1 MTTIGDVA
9 ARAGVSEATV
19 SRVLNDAGPV
29 ASSTRARVRAAIRDL
44 GYRPSQIA
52 RDLSLGTTSTFAAVV
67 PADTATPGLAAAA
80 RRLVGTGYSLSISAV
95 ESRSAL
101 DAIFDELSGPG
112 RAAGVISFGA
122 RPRLRDLA
130 RFRRS
135 RIPFVAAGDR
145 MEGMAC
151 VSVDEQRAGRLAV
164 ETLAQMGHRSI
175 GFVGGSKLPAFVH
188 DATVGRYL
196 GYQNVVTAYRS
207 RVRRSHVVRTVE
219 GAEGVD
225 RALRRLLAGDDPP
238 TAIVAAT
245 GESATAVMAALLR
258 RGLAVPSDISLLGI
272 GGPAWIT
279 HIVADEPGP
288 AEVAIGL
295 ALDQAR
301 NGNENNAPVQMELAV
316 RLIFAATTSPPRSA
330 M

>member
-29 ASSTRARVRAAIRDL
+29 ASSTRARVKAAVRDL
-44 GYRPSQIA
+44 DYRPSQIA
-52 RDLSLGTTSTFAAVV
+52 RDLSRGTTSTFAAVV
-67 PADTATPGLAAAA
+67 PADIATPGLAAAA
-80 RRLVGTGYSLSISAV
+80 CRLVGTGYGLSISAADT
-95 ESRSAL
+95 RSAL

-112 RAAGVISFGA
+112 HAVGVISFGA

-135 RIPFVAAGDR
+135 GIPFVATGDR
-145 MEGMAC
+145 MEGMSC
-151 VSVDEQRAGRLAV
+151 VSVDEERAGRLAV
-164 ETLAQMGHRSI
+164 ETLKRIGHRSI
-175 GFVGGSKLPAFVH
+175 GFVGGSKVPAFVH

-196 GYQNVVTAYRS
+196 GYQTAAYRS

-219 GAEGVD
+219 GPKGVD

-245 GESATAVMAALLR
+245 GESATAVMAAVLR
-258 RGLAVPSDISLLGI
+258 RGLAVPGDISLLGI

-279 HIVADEPGP
+279 HIVAEDPGP
-288 AEVAIGL
+288 AAAAIGL

-301 NGNENNAPVQMELAV
+301 NGNGNNAPVEMELAV
-316 RLIFAATTSPPRSA
+316 RLIDAATTSSPRSA
-330 M
+330 R